1 MIVTSAPGPCS
12 PPRTA
17 TAEHWFDFICPYC
30 YVAQDRTRIL
40 REHGIRV
47 VGHALRIHPWT
58 GPSGTPP
65 GRRTDPAYALLAHEA
80 EAAGLPLRRT
90 DRVTHS
96 RPALEAHEWLAA
108 SDREAAGRFAA
119 AVFAANFADGLDIG
133 SRELLVS
140 LAEEAGG
147 DAKGLRAAWG
157 SAAMTDAL
165 AASELLAW
173 RYGVHATPTW
183 VSRRHGIAGLQPPQR
198 FRDWAAALAR

>member
-17 TAEHWFDFICPYC
+17 TTEHWFDFICPYC

-58 GPSGTPP
+58 GPSGAPL

-108 SDREAAGRFAA
+108 SDPEAAGRFAA
-119 AVFAANFADGLDIG
+119 AVFTANFADGLDIG